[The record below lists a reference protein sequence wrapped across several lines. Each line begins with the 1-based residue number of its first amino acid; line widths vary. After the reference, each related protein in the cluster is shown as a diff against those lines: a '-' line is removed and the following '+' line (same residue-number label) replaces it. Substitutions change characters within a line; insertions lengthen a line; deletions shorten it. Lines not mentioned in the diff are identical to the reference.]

1 MFLFFRPLKKKWRL
15 FGAGGFCFP
24 RGQAESR
31 RQERREKERNRK
43 VYF

>member
-1 MFLFFRPLKKKWRL
+1 MFFFSTLKKSGDFPAR
-15 FGAGGFCFP
+15 GGFCFP